1 MNPADIAHTCTIAA
15 PIETG
20 LKLVRDALVGVG
32 LSISGECDVPGSLNW
47 EADALSTRS
56 RMLYIDSPLFFF
68 EALALDRAAAV
79 FLPLH
84 VLVAT
89 NGLDTRVYWVKPA
102 EVFGGRL
109 PPGAAAPLDE
119 IQARLARALEPWD
132 RGRL

>member
-1 MNPADIAHTCTIAA
+1 
-15 PIETG
+15 
-20 LKLVRDALVGVG
+20 
-32 LSISGECDVPGSLNW
+32 
-47 EADALSTRS
+47 
-56 RMLYIDSPLFFF
+56 MLFVDSPLFFL

-84 VLVAT
+84 VLVAAS
-89 NGLDTRVYWVKPA
+89 GPETRVYWVKPG

-109 PPGAAAPLDE
+109 PLGAAVPLDE